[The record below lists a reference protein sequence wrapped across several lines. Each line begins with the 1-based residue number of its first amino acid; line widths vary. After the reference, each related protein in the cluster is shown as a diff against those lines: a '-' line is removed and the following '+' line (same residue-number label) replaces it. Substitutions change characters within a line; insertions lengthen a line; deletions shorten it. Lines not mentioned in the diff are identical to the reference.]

1 MLDES
6 GQGPV
11 GICCGLKEVSSPLV
25 TSGSGEGL
33 GREVDCGK
41 IPALRLGGGLWED
54 PGTERCAF
62 ESAHPRAVVDTSC
75 GLAGFLVALWSL
87 PDFTVVLCF

>member
-41 IPALRLGGGLWED
+41 IPPLRLGGGLWED
-54 PGTERCAF
+54 PCTERCAS
-62 ESAHPRAVVDTSC
+62 ESVHPRT
-75 GLAGFLVALWSL
+75 VALPGFWWLRGAFQTSL
-87 PDFTVVLCF
+87 LSCASE